1 MDTFT
6 AILLTVVSASTPL
19 LIAALGEL
27 VVERSGVLNLGVEGM
42 MIIGAACGF
51 AAAITFDSL
60 ILGFLGGI
68 IGGAVLS
75 FFFAFLV
82 LTFATNQVA
91 TGLALT
97 MLGLGVSGLI
107 GEPFAGVTIQSNPI
121 ESLSFVGEIPVIG
134 PILLGMDA
142 ISYIGFALVVAVF
155 WFLNHSRPGL
165 ILRAVGDNPTSAHT
179 LGYNVLRVRLYA
191 ILFGGAC
198 AGLAGAY
205 LSLIYTPF
213 WAKEMT
219 AGRGWIALALVVFAS
234 WLPFR
239 LLIGAYLFG
248 AVTILQFHAQG
259 AQIDIPQQ
267 FMASMPYLATV
278 AVLVIISASRSRA
291 KINTPASLGRVFVPD
306 R

>member
-6 AILLTVVSASTPL
+6 AIFLTVVSASTPL

-27 VVERSGVLNLGVEGM
+27 VVEKSGVLNLGVEGM

-51 AAAITFDSL
+51 AAAITFDS
-60 ILGFLGGI
+60 IIMGFLGGI
-68 IGGAVLS
+68 VGGAILS
-75 FFFAFLV
+75 YFFAVLV
-82 LTFATNQVA
+82 LNFATNQVA

-97 MLGLGVSGLI
+97 MLGLGISGLI
-107 GEPFAGVTIQSNPI
+107 GEPFAGITIQSQPMEFLAFIGN
-121 ESLSFVGEIPVIG
+121 IPVIG
-134 PILLGMDA
+134 PILYGIDPIA
-142 ISYIGFALVVAVF
+142 YIGFALIVGVA
-155 WFLNHSRPGL
+155 WFLNSSRAGL
-165 ILRAVGDNPTSAHT
+165 ILRAVGDSPTSAHT
-179 LGYNVLRVRLYA
+179 LGYNVLRVRLLA

-205 LSLIYTPF
+205 LSIIYTPF
-213 WAKEMT
+213 WAREMT

-239 LLIGAYLFG
+239 LLVGAYLFG

-259 AQIDIPQQ
+259 AQIGIPQQ

-278 AVLVIISASRSRA
+278 AVLVLISASKSRA
-291 KINTPASLGRVFVPD
+291 KVNTPASLGRVFVPD